1 MVYDD
6 YREDKEFSKQISSSL
21 HSLLLVQRAD
31 CNISGMTVNSSLH
44 SRRQSMIGLRHIQ
57 QYNISHVRTQHQT
70 RARKNESGSWPGQ
83 CWWWN
88 FGTWG
93 GNRPPSWACWRL
105 VCTRFSERVL
115 LASPPETPPSLT
127 CTSGLEEK
135 LSYEVNSDK
144 ANVVPF
150 LSSWSW
156 VRVIDEGIWIS
167 SASFFL
173 NKKMIRVAEK

>member
-21 HSLLLVQRAD
+21 HSLLLVQRVD

-88 FGTWG
+88 CGTWG

-135 LSYEVNSDK
+135 KVMKLIVIKRMWYPSWVLGLGCVWSTRVFE
-144 ANVVPF
+144 F
-150 LSSWSW
+150 HQHLSSSTRKWS
-156 VRVIDEGIWIS
+156 E
-167 SASFFL
+167 
-173 NKKMIRVAEK
+173 